1 MSGGLGRFFGIG
13 VGPGPAGMIPLAAF
27 SALQQA
33 DLILVPRA
41 KHVDRSIAKQCLNGL
56 GLPESKF
63 KEIIYNM
70 DPDRAEVEEH
80 YRRLAEDIV
89 RDLKDG
95 RTVAY
100 LTIGDS
106 LTYSTY
112 GYLVGALLRA
122 LPDLEHKTFPG
133 ITSYCALAAAF
144 DWPLGQG
151 KETTL
156 ILPCPDDMAV
166 LRRQIET
173 HDVVVLM
180 KIGKRLNDVLG
191 LLKHIG
197 VIGNCVFASRLGL
210 PGEVRS
216 NNLVEFEPDDSIG
229 YLSTILIRR
238 DGKGLRR
245 GAAILSDRVAELP
258 VEEVSIGVP

>member
-1 MSGGLGRFFGIG
+1 
-13 VGPGPAGMIPLAAF
+13 MIPVAAF
-27 SALQQA
+27 AALQQA

-41 KHVDRSIAKQCLNGL
+41 KHVDRSIARQCLNGL
-56 GLPESKF
+56 NLPEAKF

-70 DPDRAEVEEH
+70 DPDRSEVQEH
-80 YRRLAEDIV
+80 YARLADDIAC
-89 RDLKDG
+89 DLREGK
-95 RTVAY
+95 TVAY

-122 LPDLEHKTFPG
+122 LPGLEHKTFPG
-133 ITSYCALAAAF
+133 ITSYCAIAAAF

-156 ILPCPDDMAV
+156 ILPCPDDMDV
-166 LRRQIET
+166 LRTHIESQ
-173 HDVVVLM
+173 DVVVLM
-180 KIGKRLNDVLG
+180 KIGKRLKDVLT
-191 LLKHIG
+191 LLKHIK
-197 VIGNCVFASRLGL
+197 VIDNCVFASRLGL

-216 NNLVEFEPDDSIG
+216 NNLAEIEPDESNG

-238 DGKGLRR
+238 DGKWLRK
-245 GAAILSDRVAELP
+245 GAANLSDRIAELP